1 MFTFLIIGLLV
12 GALVIIFALQNI
24 TTVSVVFL
32 TWQFSGSLALILIFA
47 VFAGMI
53 ISWALSLQGISYR
66 KHQINRLKDSNVKLE
81 DELDIKKVE
90 VEEEKSKMAATN
102 AYLDDLEKNDQV

>member
-1 MFTFLIIGLLV
+1 MFTFLIIGLFV
-12 GALVIIFALQNI
+12 GAFVIIFALQNI
-24 TTVSVVFL
+24 ATVSVVFL
-32 TWQFSGSLALILIFA
+32 VWQFNGSLALILVLA

-66 KHQINRLKDSNVKLE
+66 KHQINSLKNNNAELT

-102 AYLDDLEKNDQV
+102 AYLDDLEKNS